1 MNNTKSYM
9 GYVIFVHMHYDT
21 QSVFVLQSFSKIGCK
36 ESDTLLEMWTVI
48 EVYGMFE
55 DKIFCCFYHAV
66 L

>member
-36 ESDTLLEMWTVI
+36 ESDTSLEMWTVI
-48 EVYGMFE
+48 EVYG
-55 DKIFCCFYHAV
+55 IF
-66 L
+66 